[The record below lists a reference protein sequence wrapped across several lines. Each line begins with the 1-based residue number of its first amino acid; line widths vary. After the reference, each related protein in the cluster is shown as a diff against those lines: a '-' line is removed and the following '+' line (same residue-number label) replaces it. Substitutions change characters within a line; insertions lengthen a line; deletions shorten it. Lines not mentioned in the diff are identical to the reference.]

1 MPRIPAEHIDRIKR
15 EIPIEELVREY
26 GIELENRGK
35 DLFGRCPWHEDSD
48 PSFSVTPEKN
58 LWNCLAGCGGG
69 DSIQLV
75 MRCEKMS
82 FRQAAEKLLC
92 RLGLA
97 PRAAITKTHTG
108 TTHEILA
115 VPGEDMSESLLMR
128 IVTNFY
134 HSTFCNQP
142 QAMSYLQKRK
152 CFHPEAV
159 KAFQIGY
166 GNRTIGY
173 RVPTTTVAG
182 KELKA
187 RLQRIGILRESGH
200 EHLSGSVVIPL
211 FNEQGDV
218 VQMYGRKIEKVSREA
233 PKHLY
238 LRGELRGV
246 FNRAALEHQKE
257 ILLCESILDALSLW
271 SAGFRNVT
279 TTFGTN
285 NFTGELWQLLERL
298 RPERIILCFDHD
310 EAGEEAVKKYAP
322 RLAQIGARVLR
333 AKLPYGE
340 DINEVARNANN
351 PSSALAAC
359 IERASEIA
367 PRWEDRPKHVALEV
381 DEMTG
386 EPLPFTTK
394 EGLEKGIGWAPYPFI
409 PAPYDEVI
417 EQQEAA
423 KKIEPASAPLPNHS
437 GPPSSLAAAAT
448 SLAASG
454 LESELRGE
462 DIHLWSGERE
472 YRVRGLA
479 KNLSFETLK
488 VQLRAMRKQA
498 NCQSGSDFH
507 LDTLDM
513 CNAKHRYH
521 FIEQAAEATKLS
533 KDILKRDLGLILL
546 KLEEHQE
553 ENIRKAIE
561 PQNKQISLLED
572 ERERALNL
580 LRDPKL
586 LERILVDYQTCGV
599 VGESTNKLIGY
610 LAAISRKLDEPLAI
624 IIQSTSAAGKSS
636 LMEAILAFVPE
647 EERIKYSA
655 MTGQS
660 LYYLGDTDLKHKVLA
675 IVEEE
680 GAERASYALKLLQ
693 SEGELTIA
701 STGKDPNSG
710 RMITQEYR
718 VEGPVMIM
726 LTTTAIDIDEELMN
740 RCIILSVDESREQTR
755 AIHELQREKRTLE
768 GVRRKLDKAHILTTH
783 QNAQRLLRPLKVV
796 NPFARQLTFLDDR
809 TRTRRDHEK
818 YLTLIDTIAFLYQ
831 YQRPIKRDGK
841 GLEYIEVQKEDIAI
855 ANRISGEALGRSL
868 DELPPQTRRLLK
880 HIEERVGHECERL
893 AIKRSD
899 FRFTRRDIRSWTN
912 WSDSA
917 LKIHLHRLEEMEY
930 LLLHRNNRGQSYVYE
945 LLYSG
950 EGSDGRSFLMGLIDP
965 EKLKYDANPSGQN
978 GDRLGQN
985 SESSSPSQPQ
995 VRGELAPSQPYQNSS
1010 EPFTYQLLEPDHTN
1024 QSEKSTLTE
1033 AL

>member
-1 MPRIPAEHIDRIKR
+1 MPRIPTEHIERIKR
-15 EIPIEELVREY
+15 EVPIEELAREY
-26 GIELENRGK
+26 GIELESRGK

-48 PSFSVTPEKN
+48 PSFSVTPGKN

-69 DSIQLV
+69 DVIELV
-75 MRCEKMS
+75 MRTEKIS
-82 FRQAAEKLLC
+82 FRQAAEKLLS

-97 PRAAITKTHTG
+97 PPRSDEIKAYKKN
-108 TTHEILA
+108 HEILTL
-115 VPGEDMSESLLMR
+115 PGEELSDSRLLG
-128 IVTNFY
+128 IVADFY
-134 HSTFCNQP
+134 HTTFCNQP
-142 QAMSYLQKRK
+142 QAMAYLQKRK

-159 KAFQIGY
+159 KHFRLGY

-173 RVPTTTVAG
+173 RVPTTTLAG
-182 KELKA
+182 KELKI
-187 RLQRIGILRESGH
+187 RLQGIGILRESGH
-200 EHLSGSVVIPL
+200 EHLSGSVVVPL
-211 FNEQGDV
+211 FNEHGEV
-218 VQMYGRKIEKVSREA
+218 VQMYGRKIEKVSRDA

-238 LRGELRGV
+238 LSGELRGV

-257 ILLCESILDALSLW
+257 ILLCESILDALTLW

-285 NFTGELWQLLERL
+285 NLTPELRTLLEKL

-310 EAGEEAVKKYAP
+310 EAGEKAVKRYAP
-322 RLAQIGARVLR
+322 DLAKLRARVMR

-340 DINEVARNANN
+340 DINEVARNTNN

-359 IERASEIA
+359 IENAEEILCKHIA
-367 PRWEDRPKHVALEV
+367 MEIDED
-381 DEMTG
+381 TG
-386 EPLPFTTK
+386 EPQPCVTN
-394 EGLEKGIGWAPYPFI
+394 EGLKTGVGWAPWPFI

-417 EQQEAA
+417 AQQRGEEAA
-423 KKIEPASAPLPNHS
+423 KKKEPVSEPAPILNPQSSFLAAA
-437 GPPSSLAAAAT
+437 SSLAAH
-448 SLAASG
+448 G
-454 LESELRGE
+454 MEIELRGE

-488 VQLRAMRKQA
+488 VQLRAMRKH
-498 NCQSGSDFH
+498 SDTFH

-533 KDILKRDLGLILL
+533 TEILKRDLGLILL
-546 KLEEHQE
+546 KLEELQE

-561 PQNKQISLLED
+561 PQNKQISLPED
-572 ERERALNL
+572 EREIALNL
-580 LRDPKL
+580 LKDPKL
-586 LERILVDYQTCGV
+586 LDRILADYEACGI
-599 VGESTNKLIGY
+599 VGESTNKLVGY
-610 LAAISRKLDEPLAI
+610 LAAISRKLDEPLAVL
-624 IIQSTSAAGKSS
+624 IQSTSAAGKSS
-636 LMEAILAFVPE
+636 LMEAILAFIPE

-693 SEGELTIA
+693 SERELAIA

-768 GVRRKLDKAHILTTH
+768 GVQRKQKKASILVTH

-818 YLTLIDTIAFLYQ
+818 YLTLIDTIAFLHQ
-831 YQRPIKRDGK
+831 YQRLLKRDGK
-841 GLEYIEVQKEDIAI
+841 GLEYIEVTIEDIAI

-868 DELPPQTRRLLK
+868 DELPPQTRRLLNL
-880 HIEERVGHECERL
+880 IQERVTAECQRL
-893 AIKRSD
+893 AIKQSD
-899 FRFTRRDIRSWTN
+899 LRFTRRDIRNWIG

-930 LLLHRNNRGQSYVYE
+930 LLLHRSGKGQSYVYE

-950 EGSDGRSFLMGLIDP
+950 EGNDGGKFIMGLIDP
-965 EKLKYDANPSGQN
+965 EKLKYDADPSGQN

-985 SESSSPSQPQ
+985 EDPSPPGQAK
-995 VRGELAPSQPYQNSS
+995 VRGMLGPSQPYQNGAKPFIYELS
-1010 EPFTYQLLEPDHTN
+1010 ETTSFQ
-1024 QSEKSTLTE
+1024 EKENSMLAE
-1033 AL
+1033 K